1 MIGIYKF
8 MEDIYKQIID
18 CVLLS
23 GRRIK
28 EKAGHIKDI
37 GVTKEFLTEEDLR
50 IEREL
55 TVLIKNNCPEHA
67 IFAEEENDVYKYADD
82 IWLMDPISGTGAFI
96 RGENSYSIVISH
108 VHKKEILFSV
118 IYVPALDELYTAK
131 KGEGTFLNNKQIFVS
146 NRENNFSVI
155 DFICREWE
163 NNPLV
168 AKFKNE
174 LKQFKV
180 EEIVSGEAANY
191 CKVATGKADGV
202 VCFVKDI
209 FSATAGSLIIRE
221 AGGYFTNLLGNI
233 ELQSNDSTFIA
244 GNPSAYKTLFNLAKT
259 NGL

>member
-1 MIGIYKF
+1 
-8 MEDIYKQIID
+8 MEELYKQVID
-18 CVLLS
+18 CVLVS

-37 GVTKEFLTEEDLR
+37 GVTKEYLTEEDLK

-55 TVLIKNNCPEHA
+55 TALIKKIYPQHA

-96 RGENSYSIVISH
+96 RGEASYSIVISH
-108 VHKKEILFSV
+108 VHQKEILFSV
-118 IYVPALDELYTAK
+118 IYVPAFDELYLAK
-131 KGEGTFLNNKQIFVS
+131 KGMGTFLNDQRVNVS
-146 NRENNFSVI
+146 RKEKDFSVI
-155 DFICREWE
+155 AFICSEWKNSPSVIKFE
-163 NNPLV
+163 ND
-168 AKFKNE
+168 

-180 EEIVSGEAANY
+180 EETISGEAANY

-209 FSATAGSLIIRE
+209 FSAAAGSLIIRE
-221 AGGYFTNLLGNI
+221 AGGSFSNLQGNI

-244 GNPSAYKTLFNLAKT
+244 GNPSTYKTLFDLAKT